1 MIQVNGEEYDWRE
14 GMTVA
19 DLIKGLDDRFPYAVV
34 RIGDKHISSSDFEKT
49 LVPDNSKVYLIHM
62 VAGG

>member
-1 MIQVNGEEYDWRE
+1 MIQVNDEAHDWQE

-19 DLIKGLDDRFPYAVV
+19 DLIRDLDDRFPYAVV
-34 RIGDKHISSSDFEKT
+34 RIGDKHISRSDFEKT
-49 LVPDNSKVYLIHM
+49 LVPDNSKVYLIHI

>member
-1 MIQVNGEEYDWRE
+1 MIQVNGEENDWWE

-19 DLIKGLDDRFPYAVV
+19 DLIRSLDDPFPYAVV
-34 RIGDKHISSSDFEKT
+34 RIGDKHVSRPDFEKT

-62 VAGG
+62 IAGG